1 MSRSTQCKSEEVV
14 SLRQLHVWLYVIFH
28 VTWIFNTNEEIT
40 KYNWLQ
46 KLGKFFKKT
55 SLIVL
60 ILVKLQASSV
70 LIYYT
75 ESSKGFERKPFR
87 VLLIIKNH
95 WSFKN
100 IHESLLSEPLRV
112 AFIKNHCL
120 KISLR
125 YVKVCKVMQNV

>member
-28 VTWIFNTNEEIT
+28 VTWIFNKNEEIT

-60 ILVKLQASSV
+60 NLVKLQASSV

-75 ESSKGFERKPFR
+75 ESSKGFERKPFT

-100 IHESLLSEPLRV
+100 TRQSLLSEPLRV
-112 AFIKNHCL
+112 ALIKNHRL